1 MLNRVINLTEPDP
14 KRMADALRA
23 DLEAL
28 ENDLRGISSGSKL
41 GAQAGAAARAAA
53 RAANRMAR
61 NVGAWECSRFEAIG
75 RQIRQRPLLIC
86 VASLVVGALVIAA
99 FRRS

>member
-28 ENDLRGISSGSKL
+28 ENDLRVMSSGSKL
-41 GAQAGAAARAAA
+41 GAQASSTAHAAV
-53 RAANRMAR
+53 RAANRLAR
-61 NVGAWECSRFEAIG
+61 NVGAWECSHFAAIA
-75 RQIRQRPLLIC
+75 RQIRRRPVAVC
-86 VASLVVGALVIAA
+86 VASLVVAALVIAA
-99 FRRS
+99 LRRA